1 MSRRRQQGSFMIEA
15 MIGIMIFF
23 MGVLAMIGLQ
33 ASSIAIQSDAQY
45 RNEAG
50 NLVEQ
55 ILGEINLGARG
66 ANGAVVPGTIG
77 GFAHN
82 INGGTTTCRLLDTD
96 PNANADCCNFSGGPS
111 VNPIVAGAGGWVAAV
126 STDPATRLPGSDAT
140 RQQIQINPIV
150 VPGPP
155 PVTYYQAIVTVCWQG
170 PKDARPRF
178 HRVIG
183 YVN

>member
-1 MSRRRQQGSFMIEA
+1 MSRRSQQGSFMIEA

-45 RNEAG
+45 RSEAG
-50 NLVEQ
+50 NLVDQ
-55 ILGEINLGARG
+55 ILGEINLGARDP
-66 ANGAVVPGTIG
+66 NGVVVAGTLA
-77 GFAHN
+77 GFAHQAT
-82 INGGTTTCRLLDTD
+82 GGTTTCRLLSTD
-96 PNANADCCNFSGGPS
+96 ANANTDCCNFSGAVS
-111 VNPIVAGAGGWVAAV
+111 VNPLVTNWVAAV
-126 STDPATRLPGSDAT
+126 STDTATRLPASDAT
-140 RQQIQINPIV
+140 RQQIV
-150 VPGPP
+150 VNAG
-155 PVTYYQAIVTVCWQG
+155 VSNQVIVTVCWQG

>member
-1 MSRRRQQGSFMIEA
+1 MSRRSQRGSFMIEA

-55 ILGEINLGARG
+55 ILGEINLGSRG
-66 ANGAVVPGTIG
+66 ANGAVVPATLA
-77 GFAHN
+77 GFAHQTT
-82 INGGTTTCRLLDTD
+82 GGTTTCRLLATD

-111 VNPIVAGAGGWVAAV
+111 VNPIVVGAGGWVAAV
-126 STDPATRLPGSDAT
+126 SSDPATRLPGSDAT
-140 RQQIQINPIV
+140 RQQIV
-150 VPGPP
+150 VNIGPNALA
-155 PVTYYQAIVTVCWQG
+155 PVNQVIVTVCWQG

>member
-1 MSRRRQQGSFMIEA
+1 MSRRSQQGSFMIEA

-50 NLVEQ
+50 NLVDQ
-55 ILGEINLGARG
+55 ILGEINLGARDP
-66 ANGAVVPGTIG
+66 NGAVVAGTLA
-77 GFAHN
+77 GFAHQAT
-82 INGGTTTCRLLDTD
+82 GGTTTCRLLATD
-96 PNANADCCNFSGGPS
+96 ANANTDCCNFSGAVS
-111 VNPIVAGAGGWVAAV
+111 VNPLVTNWVAAV
-126 STDPATRLPGSDAT
+126 STDTATRLPASDAT
-140 RQQIQINPIV
+140 RQQIV
-150 VPGPP
+150 VNAG
-155 PVTYYQAIVTVCWQG
+155 VSNQVIVTVCWQG